1 MRSQLGGGGQTAGI
15 HAAREGR
22 VAGRRLPEQI
32 HAVDKDRRRPE
43 PKAGIARR
51 QRTEVYIHECG
62 LAPNHGQGVLE
73 TGTHFRGI
81 GAPIK
86 EEKRDLGCW
95 LRHGGMR
102 RTSGCRGKRDGE

>member
-1 MRSQLGGGGQTAGI
+1 
-15 HAAREGR
+15 
-22 VAGRRLPEQI
+22 
-32 HAVDKDRRRPE
+32 
-43 PKAGIARR
+43 
-51 QRTEVYIHECG
+51 
-62 LAPNHGQGVLE
+62 LE